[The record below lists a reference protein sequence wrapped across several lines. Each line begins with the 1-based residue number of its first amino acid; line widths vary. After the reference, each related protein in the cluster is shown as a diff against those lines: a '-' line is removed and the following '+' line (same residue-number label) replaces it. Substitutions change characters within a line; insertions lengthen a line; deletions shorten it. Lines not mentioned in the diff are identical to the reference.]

1 MFDRILLAVDGSE
14 QSDKAVAIASDLARN
29 SKGEIL
35 VFHVREKAAV
45 RYGSFDVK
53 LAEEDRNIADETAKS
68 LKDGGIG
75 ARAERPSAYHGHTAK
90 MIVEGAQSFDADVIV
105 MGSRGNSDL
114 AGIFLGSVAHKVL
127 HLATCPVLVAR

>member
-14 QSDKAVAIASDLARN
+14 QSDKAVAMASDLARN

-53 LAEEDRNIADETAKS
+53 LAEEDRNMADETAKA
-68 LKDGGIG
+68 LKEAGIS

-90 MIVEGAQSFDADVIV
+90 LITEGAREFDADVIV
-105 MGSRGNSDL
+105 MGSRGHSDL

-127 HLATCPVLVAR
+127 HLATCPVLVVR